1 MESRKLGATGIDVSA
16 FALGT
21 WELGGLWWG
30 PIDAEDGV
38 TILHSALERGITT
51 YDASDAYGNG
61 RSEVILG
68 EAFRGRRQETVIV
81 TKAGYLVGIDG
92 AQTLFQQR
100 DAPQPQCYEPWYIRH
115 ECELSLR
122 RLQTDYIDAYLLH
135 DPPVDVVKREE
146 PWETLR
152 ELKQAGKVRSIGLS
166 SSVPAC
172 LEAVRRGCAEVVEVS
187 YSVALQEAA
196 AELFPLCAEQ
206 GVGVLARSPFASG
219 RLFQD
224 AAMVERL
231 TRALVK
237 PPIQTLHE
245 AAIKFVL
252 GHPHVASCITGVMN
266 TTELEANAQA
276 AEPPYLAD
284 EQRRSVEAQ

>member
-1 MESRKLGATGIDVSA
+1 MERRTLGTTGIEVSA
-16 FALGT
+16 FGLGT

-30 PIDAEDGV
+30 PITAEDGAA
-38 TILHSALERGITT
+38 ILRRALELGVTT

-68 EAFRGRRQETVIV
+68 EAFRGRREEAVIV

-92 AQTLFQQR
+92 AQTLFLQR
-100 DAPQPQCYEPWYIRH
+100 DAPQPQCYEPWYLRH

-135 DPPVDVVKREE
+135 DPPVDVVQREE
-146 PWETLR
+146 PWEALR
-152 ELKQAGKVRSIGLS
+152 ELKQAGKARSIGIS
-166 SSVPAC
+166 SSVAAC
-172 LEAVRRGCAEVVEVS
+172 LEAVRRGYADVVEVS
-187 YSVALQEAA
+187 YSVALPEAA
-196 AELFPLCAEQ
+196 AELFPLCAER

-231 TRALVK
+231 TEELVK
-237 PPIQTLHE
+237 PPIQSLHE

-252 GHPHVASCITGVMN
+252 AHPHVASCITGVMN
-266 TTELEANAQA
+266 TAELESNARA
-276 AEPPYLAD
+276 AQPPYLSA
-284 EQRRSVEAQ
+284 EQRALVESQ

>member
-1 MESRKLGATGIDVSA
+1 MEKRTLGATGIDVSA

-30 PIDAEDGV
+30 PMEASDGV
-38 TILHSALERGITT
+38 AILHHAFDLGVTT

-68 EAFRGRRQETVIV
+68 EAFRQRRQETVIV

-92 AQTLFQQR
+92 AQMLFIDR
-100 DAPQPQCYEPWYIRH
+100 DAPQPQCYEPWYLRH

-135 DPPVDVVKREE
+135 DPPVDVVKRDE

-166 SSVPAC
+166 SSVAAC
-172 LEAVRRGCAEVVEVS
+172 LEAVRRGYAEVVEVP
-187 YSVALQEAA
+187 YNVVMQEAA
-196 AELFPLCAEQ
+196 AELFPLCAEK
-206 GVGVLARSPFASG
+206 GVGILARTPFASG

-224 AAMVERL
+224 AAAVERL
-231 TRALVK
+231 TKALVI
-237 PPIQTLHE
+237 PPVESLHA

-252 GHPHVASCITGVMN
+252 SHPHVATCIAGVMN
-266 TTELEANAQA
+266 TEELEANVPA
-276 AEPPYLAD
+276 AEPPYLSA
-284 EQRRSVEAQ
+284 EQMEHVATT

>member
-1 MESRKLGATGIDVSA
+1 MERRTLGTTGIEVSA
-16 FALGT
+16 FGLGT

-30 PIDAEDGV
+30 PITAEDGAA
-38 TILHSALERGITT
+38 ILRRALELGVAT

-68 EAFRGRRQETVIV
+68 EAFRGRREEAVIV

-92 AQTLFQQR
+92 AQTLFLQR
-100 DAPQPQCYEPWYIRH
+100 DAPQPQCYEPWYLRH

-135 DPPVDVVKREE
+135 DPPVDVVQREE
-146 PWETLR
+146 PWEALR
-152 ELKQAGKVRSIGLS
+152 ELKQAGKARSIGIS
-166 SSVPAC
+166 SSVAAC
-172 LEAVRRGCAEVVEVS
+172 LEAVRRGYAEVVEVS
-187 YSVALQEAA
+187 YSLALPEAA
-196 AELFPLCAEQ
+196 AELFPLCAEK

-231 TRALVK
+231 TKELVK
-237 PPIQTLHE
+237 PPIQSLHE

-252 GHPHVASCITGVMN
+252 AHPHVASCITGVMN
-266 TTELEANAQA
+266 TAELESNARA
-276 AEPPYLAD
+276 AQRPYLSA
-284 EQRRSVEAQ
+284 EQRALVESQ

>member
-1 MESRKLGATGIDVSA
+1 MENRKLGTTGIEVSA
-16 FALGT
+16 FGLGT

-30 PIDAEDGV
+30 PIDAEDGAA
-38 TILHSALERGITT
+38 ILRRALELGVTT

-68 EAFRGRRQETVIV
+68 EAFRERRAETVII

-92 AQTLFQQR
+92 AQTLFLER
-100 DAPQPQCYEPWYIRH
+100 GAPQPQCYEPWYLRH

-122 RLQTDYIDAYLLH
+122 RLQTDYIDVYLLH
-135 DPPVDVVKREE
+135 DPPVDVAKREE

-152 ELKQAGKVRSIGLS
+152 ELKQAGKVRSIGIS
-166 SSVPAC
+166 SSVTAC
-172 LEAVRRGCAEVVEVS
+172 LEAVRRGYADVVEVS
-187 YSVALQEAA
+187 YSVALPEAA
-196 AELFPLCAEQ
+196 AELFPLCAEK

-224 AAMVERL
+224 AATVERL
-231 TRALVK
+231 TKELVK
-237 PPIQTLHE
+237 PPIQSLHE

-252 GHPHVASCITGVMN
+252 AHPHVASCITGVMN
-266 TTELEANAQA
+266 TAELDANACA
-276 AEPPYLAD
+276 AEPPYLSA
-284 EQRRSVEAQ
+284 EQRALVESQ

>member
-38 TILHSALERGITT
+38 KILHSALERGITT

-237 PPIQTLHE
+237 PPVRTLHE

>member
-1 MESRKLGATGIDVSA
+1 MESRKLGNTGIDVSA

-38 TILHSALERGITT
+38 AILHRALDLGVTT

-68 EAFRGRRQETVIV
+68 EAFRGKRQEAVIV

-92 AQTLFQQR
+92 AQMLFVDR
-100 DAPQPQCYEPWYIRH
+100 GARQPQCYEPWYLRH

-122 RLQTDYIDAYLLH
+122 RMQTDYIDAYLLH

-152 ELKQAGKVRSIGLS
+152 ELKQAGKVRSIGIS
-166 SSVPAC
+166 SSVTAC
-172 LEAVRRGCAEVVEVS
+172 LEAVKSGHVEVVEVS

-196 AELFPLCAEQ
+196 AELFLLCAEK

-224 AAMVERL
+224 EAMVERL
-231 TRALVK
+231 TKALVK
-237 PPIQTLHE
+237 PPIESLHA
-245 AAIKFVL
+245 AAIKYVL
-252 GHPHVASCITGVMN
+252 SHPHVAACITGVMN
-266 TTELEANAQA
+266 TEELEANAHA
-276 AEPPYLAD
+276 AEPPFLTE
-284 EQRRSVEAQ
+284 EQRKPVDAT